1 MSLALGKTFVY
12 ASAAL
17 VSTSSLKTRHKEIQQ
32 RNRTAPLLLMP
43 NLSRLPQAR
52 RLHQHLPG
60 SLAEE
65 PSQNNHGRLLF
76 A

>member
-17 VSTSSLKTRHKEIQQ
+17 VSASSLKTRHKEMQQ
-32 RNRTAPLLLMP
+32 RNRTAPFLLMP

-65 PSQNNHGRLLF
+65 PSQDNHGCLLF